1 MRPVLMC
8 FWPRPQ
14 YALVFLNHQCFLYA
28 SVSRITCGLSN
39 LFFWK
44 SGDIPYFEVFDVNSL
59 YWGNTAQRV
68 CRHCWVL
75 RVVFAQITL
84 GLVYGMITVPTL
96 GPIPA
101 PRAFRNPFGRTPKS
115 IVWAI
120 RHWGGGCLL
129 YTSDAADE

>member
-1 MRPVLMC
+1 MR
-8 FWPRPQ
+8 
-14 YALVFLNHQCFLYA
+14 VFLVSHAVYQIYFSGNH
-28 SVSRITCGLSN
+28 
-39 LFFWK
+39 
-44 SGDIPYFEVFDVNSL
+44 IPYFEVFDVNSL

-120 RHWGGGCLL
+120 RHWGGGVD
-129 YTSDAADE
+129 SDLEYSNIQRHYFCV